1 MDIEMFTPKE
11 CGNCGWDVLTEGV
24 VIKFGLLKDPLY
36 LCEECTAELAVD
48 LKEFVPRKGR

>member
-1 MDIEMFTPKE
+1 MDIEMFEPE
-11 CGNCGWDVLTEGV
+11 PCGNCGANMVTEGV
-24 VIKFGLLKDPLY
+24 VIKFGLLKDPLH